1 MRVIREIGNGRQ
13 GGGKGMATEGRAGDW
28 NKSAGG
34 GERRG
39 TRGGVG
45 GKNRGRIGTSRQ
57 MFSFYAY
64 TVPFLN

>member
-1 MRVIREIGNGRQ
+1 MESGQQ
-13 GGGKGMATEGRAGDW
+13 GDRKR
-28 NKSAGG
+28 SAGG
-34 GERRG
+34 WKRHGDRGTGRRLEQIGRRWG